1 MDEKPDPAD
10 DPERLAALHDYQVL
24 DTPREAAFD
33 TLVELAARICAVP
46 VAVINLVESRRQ
58 WFKAELG
65 LGVRETPIDVSICRH
80 FLLRPGLTVVP
91 DTLRDERLCCNPL
104 VTADDGL
111 RFYAGCLL
119 QTADGHAIGTLC
131 VLDRRPRDLDAD
143 QRFALRALA
152 DQVMAQLE
160 LRRTLRQK
168 SRLLERHELLI
179 REVNHRTKN
188 NLQLISSIISLQL
201 RSIDDPAARA
211 ALLDTGSR
219 IRSIAAVH
227 EQLYRADQVGAVDL
241 GTFLQAL
248 APGLQSSAPHGVTL
262 TVEAAPV
269 PVPLDTAVPVAL
281 MVNEFVT
288 NALKYAYGEGTGG
301 PVRVVLRTVGGR
313 VELVVRDHGRGLP
326 ADFDLR
332 RSRSLGMR
340 IILSLA
346 GQIDAAVV
354 IGNADPGTECRVSFG
369 AAVPSA

>member
-1 MDEKPDPAD
+1 M
-10 DPERLAALHDYQVL
+10 
-24 DTPREAAFD
+24 
-33 TLVELAARICAVP
+33 
-46 VAVINLVESRRQ
+46 
-58 WFKAELG
+58 
-65 LGVRETPIDVSICRH
+65 
-80 FLLRPGLTVVP
+80 
-91 DTLRDERLCCNPL
+91 
-104 VTADDGL
+104 
-111 RFYAGCLL
+111 
-119 QTADGHAIGTLC
+119 
-131 VLDRRPRDLDAD
+131 
-143 QRFALRALA
+143 
-152 DQVMAQLE
+152 
-160 LRRTLRQK
+160 
-168 SRLLERHELLI
+168 
-179 REVNHRTKN
+179 
-188 NLQLISSIISLQL
+188 
-201 RSIDDPAARA
+201 
-211 ALLDTGSR
+211 
-219 IRSIAAVH
+219 H

-369 AAVPSA
+369 AAVPST